1 LPENTKH
8 YIINDMK
15 PLNLAEFIIS
25 IESFNANV
33 NIPLLRKAYEFSEKA
48 HGGQLRESGV
58 LYIDHCHNVALIL
71 AEMHLDSATIAAAL
85 MHDVVEDTDV
95 KLEKIKDKFGDE
107 IASLIDGVTKLG
119 LVEFKSREEQQIEYF
134 RKMLLSMAKD
144 IRVILIKLADRL
156 NNMQTLEHLN
166 IEKRKR
172 IAAETRDVYAPLA
185 HRFGIAKIKVQLED
199 LSLKFLEPEIYGN
212 LTKKVELTKEERE
225 AYIESMVKLIKKA
238 LSDAG
243 IKASVYGRAKHIDS
257 IYRKIRIREV
267 KFERISDLHAIRIM
281 VRTKAECY
289 HAMGIVH
296 ELWPPVREKF
306 ADYIASPKPNN
317 YQSLHTAIIASG
329 ENIIEIQIRT
339 HEMHRVA
346 ENGIAAHWLYK
357 EGRQQLD
364 KSDRQ
369 MLWLRDILDWQK
381 DLTNPS
387 EFLEYLKIDL
397 FADDIYVY
405 TPQGEIKHL
414 SAGATPLDFA
424 FSVHTEVGLHCS
436 GAKINGRITPLS
448 TKLRSGDEI
457 EIMTSPHRHPSH
469 DWLNIATTPQARA
482 KIRRWLK
489 QAGYKQAVELG
500 KELLESE
507 LKRARCP
514 MPSDDKLLDVAQSM
528 SHKSIDS
535 MYFSLG
541 NGDISS
547 VQVVS
552 KIIPEEKEK
561 EKGKDSV
568 VERVIEKVRKE
579 RGIKIEGVDN
589 MMFRFA
595 RCCQPIPGEDVI
607 GYITRG
613 RGVSVHR
620 VDCPHVQ
627 ELLKQEER
635 IIPVSWNVADEQ
647 TFVVRLKVEVT
658 SRKNILLDITE
669 SITDSDTNVRGAD
682 INFSDTSSVG
692 IIAVEVKN
700 LNQLERVIKR
710 TKKVKG
716 VISVERA
723 PGGGS
728 FHSSR
733 DG

>member
-1 LPENTKH
+1 MTTV
-8 YIINDMK
+8 
-15 PLNLAEFIIS
+15 LNLAEFIIS

-33 NIPLLRKAYEFSEKA
+33 DIPLLRRAYEFSDTA
-48 HGGQLRESGV
+48 HAGQIRESGV
-58 LYIDHCHNVALIL
+58 PYIDHCHNVALIL

-85 MHDVVEDTDV
+85 MHDVVEDTHV
-95 KLEKIKDKFGDE
+95 TIEEIKEKFGEE
-107 IASLIDGVTKLG
+107 IASLVDGVSKLS
-119 LVEFKSREEQQIEYF
+119 LVEFKSREEQQVEYF

-156 NNMQTLEHLN
+156 NNMRTLQHLD
-166 IEKRKR
+166 ESKRKR

-185 HRFGIAKIKVQLED
+185 HRFGIAKIKTELED
-199 LSLKFLEPEIYGN
+199 LSLKFLEPEIYN
-212 LTKKVELTKEERE
+212 DLVKKIELTREERE
-225 AYIESMVKLIKKA
+225 AYIETMIRSIKA
-238 LSDAG
+238 AMTEAG
-243 IKASVYGRAKHIDS
+243 IKAEVQGRAKHIDS
-257 IYRKIRIREV
+257 IYHKIKIREV
-267 KFERISDLHAIRIM
+267 KFERIADLHAIRII

-289 HAMGIVH
+289 HAMGVVH

-306 ADYIASPKPNN
+306 ADYIASPKANN
-317 YQSLHTAIIASG
+317 YQSLHTAIIAPG
-329 ENIIEIQIRT
+329 ENGENVVEVQIRT
-339 HEMHRVA
+339 QDMHRIA

-424 FSVHTEVGLHCS
+424 FAVHTEVGLHCS
-436 GAKINGRITPLS
+436 GAKINNRISPLT
-448 TKLRSGDEI
+448 TKLQSGDEV
-457 EIMTSPHRHPSH
+457 EILTSPHRHPSH
-469 DWLNIATTPQARA
+469 DWLNIAATSQARA

-500 KELLESE
+500 KEILDNELKKARHPFPSDNDLLE
-507 LKRARCP
+507 
-514 MPSDDKLLDVAQSM
+514 VAQELSI
-528 SHKSIDS
+528 KSVDS
-535 MYFSLG
+535 LFFALG
-541 NGDISS
+541 NGDISPI
-547 VQVVS
+547 QVTS
-552 KIIPEEKEK
+552 KIVPVKEK
-561 EKGKDSV
+561 PESESIVEK
-568 VERVIEKVRKE
+568 VIERVRKE
-579 RGIKIEGVDN
+579 RGIKIEGMDN

-620 VDCPHVQ
+620 VDCPHAH

-635 IIPVSWNVADEQ
+635 IVPVSWNVTDEQ
-647 TFVVRLKVEVT
+647 TFVVRLQVEVA
-658 SRKNILLDITE
+658 SRKNIILDITE
-669 SITDSDTNVRGAD
+669 SIADSDTNVRGAD
-682 INFSDTSSVG
+682 IHISDTSSTG

-700 LNQLERVIKR
+700 LSQLERVLKR
-710 TKKVKG
+710 IKKVKG
-716 VISVERA
+716 VISVNRA
-723 PGGGS
+723 PGGGV
-728 FHSSR
+728 HSDRSQ
-733 DG
+733 

>member
-1 LPENTKH
+1 MTTV
-8 YIINDMK
+8 
-15 PLNLAEFIIS
+15 LNLAEFIIS

-33 NIPLLRKAYEFSEKA
+33 DIPLLRRAYEFSHNA
-48 HGGQLRESGV
+48 HAGQIRESGV
-58 LYIDHCHNVALIL
+58 PYIDHCHNVALIL
-71 AEMHLDSATIAAAL
+71 AELHLDSATIAAAL

-95 KLEKIKDKFGDE
+95 PIEEIKENFGEE
-107 IASLIDGVTKLG
+107 IASLVDGVTKLG
-119 LVEFKSREEQQIEYF
+119 LVEFKSREEQQVEYF

-156 NNMQTLEHLN
+156 NNMRTLQHL
-166 IEKRKR
+166 EETKQRR

-185 HRFGIAKIKVQLED
+185 HRFGIAKIKTELED
-199 LSLKFLEPEIYGN
+199 LSLKFLESKTYDD
-212 LTKKVELTKEERE
+212 LVKKVELTREQRE
-225 AYIESMVKLIKKA
+225 AYVDTIVKEIKSA
-238 LSDAG
+238 MTVAG
-243 IKASVYGRAKHIDS
+243 IKADVYGRAKHIDS
-257 IYRKIRIREV
+257 IYHKIKIREV
-267 KFERISDLHAIRIM
+267 KFERIADLHAIRII

-289 HAMGIVH
+289 HAMGVVH

-317 YQSLHTAIIASG
+317 YQSLHTAIIAPGENG
-329 ENIIEIQIRT
+329 ENIVEVQIRT
-339 HEMHRVA
+339 QEMHRIA

-424 FSVHTEVGLHCS
+424 FAVHTEVGLHCS
-436 GAKINGRITPLS
+436 GAKVNGRISPL
-448 TKLRSGDEI
+448 TTRLQSGDEV

-469 DWLNIATTPQARA
+469 DWLKIAATSQARA

-500 KELLESE
+500 KEILEGELKKAHFPFPSDKDLLE
-507 LKRARCP
+507 
-514 MPSDDKLLDVAQSM
+514 VAQGYSI
-528 SHKSIDS
+528 KSIDGL
-535 MYFSLG
+535 FFALG
-541 NGDISS
+541 NGDISP
-547 VQVVS
+547 VQITT
-552 KIIPEEKEK
+552 KIIPKKEEE
-561 EKGKDSV
+561 ETESV
-568 VERVIEKVRKE
+568 VEQVIDRVRKE
-579 RGIKIEGVDN
+579 RGIRIEGLDN

-595 RCCQPIPGEDVI
+595 RCCQPIPGEEVI

-620 VDCPHVQ
+620 VDCPHAH

-635 IIPVSWNVADEQ
+635 IVPVSWNVKDEQ
-647 TFVVRLKVEVT
+647 TFVVRLQVEVA

-669 SITDSDTNVRGAD
+669 SIADSDTNVRGAD
-682 INFSDTSSVG
+682 INISDTSSTG

-700 LNQLERVIKR
+700 LSQLERVLNRI
-710 TKKVKG
+710 KKVKG
-716 VISVERA
+716 VISVKRA
-723 PGGGS
+723 PGGG
-728 FHSSR
+728 
-733 DG
+733 